1 MFYQKKCS
9 YKLQKIHRKHLCQS
23 LLFNKVAGL
32 RAATLLKKK
41 LRHRCFPLNSVQFLR
56 TLYLQNTSARLLLI
70 LFVASFF
77 YFPLSNIFASKKVD
91 KWKTGF
97 NHFTRYIMNTEHTN
111 ESLLCLFQGT
121 LYFSGDAVLC
131 NAFYFS
137 RFRLLRPVFSGEA
150 VSPRFLK

>member
-1 MFYQKKCS
+1 MLSFEFGK
-9 YKLQKIHRKHLCQS
+9 
-23 LLFNKVAGL
+23 
-32 RAATLLKKK
+32 
-41 LRHRCFPLNSVQFLR
+41 FLR
-56 TLYLQNTSARLLLI
+56 TLYLQNASARLLLI

-77 YFPLSNIFASKKVD
+77 IFLYQILSPRKKSLRAKKVD

-97 NHFTRYIMNTEHTN
+97 NHFTHHIMNTEHTN

-137 RFRLLRPVFSGEA
+137 RFRLLKPVFSGEA